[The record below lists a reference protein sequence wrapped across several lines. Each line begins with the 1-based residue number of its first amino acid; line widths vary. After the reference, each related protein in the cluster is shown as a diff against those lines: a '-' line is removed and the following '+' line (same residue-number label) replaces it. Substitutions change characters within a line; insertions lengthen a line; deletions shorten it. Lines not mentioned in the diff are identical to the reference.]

1 MSQKNNTVTG
11 DQPKPIIAD
20 TYRYQSE
27 YYHNRHPISVNRQAS
42 TINRQGSTI
51 NRHPI
56 SVNREEQTINR
67 QPYIGDPN
75 VFWFSEM
82 GSEWSATIREAC
94 WETIKEPIEE
104 KEDLSEDEKGV
115 STIVS
120 ALALLG
126 MIALALI

>member
-1 MSQKNNTVTG
+1 MSQKKDTVTG
-11 DQPKPIIAD
+11 DQPKQIICE
-20 TYRYQSE
+20 TYRYQSQ
-27 YYHNRHPISVNRQAS
+27 YSDNRHRP
-42 TINRQGSTI
+42 TINRQPLTNRQASTI

-67 QPYIGDPN
+67 QPFIGDPN
-75 VFWFSEM
+75 LFWFSEM

-104 KEDLSEDEKGV
+104 QEDLSEDKKGV

>member
-1 MSQKNNTVTG
+1 MSQKKDTVTG
-11 DQPKPIIAD
+11 DQPKPIIVD

-27 YYHNRHPISVNRQAS
+27 YYHNRHRATINRHPIINRQA
-42 TINRQGSTI
+42 STI

-67 QPYIGDPN
+67 QPFIGDPN

-104 KEDLSEDEKGV
+104 QEDLSRDKKDA

-126 MIALALI
+126 IIALALI

>member
-11 DQPKPIIAD
+11 DQPKPIICE
-20 TYRYQSE
+20 TYRYQFQYSDNPDRPTI
-27 YYHNRHPISVNRQAS
+27 NRHPLN
-42 TINRQGSTI
+42 NRQGSTI

-67 QPYIGDPN
+67 QPFIGDPN

-104 KEDLSEDEKGV
+104 QEDLSEDNKGD
-115 STIVS
+115 SIIVS

-126 MIALALI
+126 MIVLALI

>member
-11 DQPKPIIAD
+11 DQAKPIIVD

-27 YYHNRHPISVNRQAS
+27 YYHNRHPLTNHQRP

-67 QPYIGDPN
+67 QPFIGDPN

-104 KEDLSEDEKGV
+104 QEDLSQDKKGA

-126 MIALALI
+126 IIALAVI

>member
-11 DQPKPIIAD
+11 DQPKQIISQ

-27 YYHNRHPISVNRQAS
+27 YYHSRHRPTINRHQLTNRQAS
-42 TINRQGSTI
+42 TINR
-51 NRHPI
+51 HLI

-67 QPYIGDPN
+67 QPFMGDPN
-75 VFWFSEM
+75 VFWFSEI
-82 GSEWSATIREAC
+82 GNEWSATIREAC
-94 WETIKEPIEE
+94 WETITEPIEE
-104 KEDLSEDEKGV
+104 QEDLSRDNKDA

>member
-11 DQPKPIIAD
+11 DQPKQIISQ

-27 YYHNRHPISVNRQAS
+27 YYHSRHPLTNRQRP

-67 QPYIGDPN
+67 QPFIGDPN

-82 GSEWSATIREAC
+82 GSEWSGTIREAC

-104 KEDLSEDEKGV
+104 QEDLSEDKKGV
-115 STIVS
+115 STIIS

>member
-1 MSQKNNTVTG
+1 MSQKKDTVTG
-11 DQPKPIIAD
+11 DQPKQIICQ

-27 YYHNRHPISVNRQAS
+27 YYHNRHPLTNRQRP

-67 QPYIGDPN
+67 HPFIGDPN

-104 KEDLSEDEKGV
+104 QEDLSRDKKGV
-115 STIVS
+115 STILS

-126 MIALALI
+126 MIALAVI

>member
-11 DQPKPIIAD
+11 DQPKQIIVD

-27 YYHNRHPISVNRQAS
+27 YYHSRHPLTNRQRP

-67 QPYIGDPN
+67 QPFMGDPN
-75 VFWFSEM
+75 VFWLSEM

-104 KEDLSEDEKGV
+104 QENLSRDKKDD

>member
-1 MSQKNNTVTG
+1 MSQKKDTVTG
-11 DQPKPIIAD
+11 DQPKPIICE

-27 YYHNRHPISVNRQAS
+27 YYHNRQRPTINRHPLTNRQAS
-42 TINRQGSTI
+42 TINR
-51 NRHPI
+51 HPI
-56 SVNREEQTINR
+56 TVNREEQTINR
-67 QPYIGDPN
+67 QPFIGDPN

-94 WETIKEPIEE
+94 WETITEPIEE
-104 KEDLSEDEKGV
+104 QEDLSQDKKGA

-126 MIALALI
+126 MIVLALI